1 MKKYL
6 GIDVHT
12 NSSTWCL
19 IGENGEVLDEG
30 KVPTTVPDLQELVK
44 ELTKDGELVVGQE
57 VGGMAYFVRD
67 AMTAPGVQVLSFN
80 AQHLRVI
87 AASRKK
93 TDRRDAYWIAKTLQ
107 TGMTPHPVYLPTGEV
122 RELRELLKR
131 RRTVQRDRNRWQY
144 RARAYFRANGFKI
157 RTGGHYLR
165 KAMDKLVQRPDG
177 VDTIQLEGLGLCE
190 RYDTMLSEELAHIDA
205 MLKVRTEGIDAIER
219 LMTIPGVGH
228 LIATSIYAWVGDIGR
243 FPNAKSLAAY
253 AGVVP
258 TVRQSG
264 DVNRSGGITKEGA
277 KSLRATI
284 VQGAHI
290 IMNQCRSDEAK
301 PLQAI
306 GERIRGSRGRKKIA
320 TVALAR
326 HTLRIAYYI
335 LRDGTVYDPKRIRFG
350 RSEQAV

>member
-1 MKKYL
+1 
-6 GIDVHT
+6 
-12 NSSTWCL
+12 
-19 IGENGEVLDEG
+19 
-30 KVPTTVPDLQELVK
+30 
-44 ELTKDGELVVGQE
+44 
-57 VGGMAYFVRD
+57 
-67 AMTAPGVQVLSFN
+67 
-80 AQHLRVI
+80 
-87 AASRKK
+87 
-93 TDRRDAYWIAKTLQ
+93 
-107 TGMTPHPVYLPTGEV
+107 
-122 RELRELLKR
+122 
-131 RRTVQRDRNRWQY
+131 
-144 RARAYFRANGFKI
+144 
-157 RTGGHYLR
+157 
-165 KAMDKLVQRPDG
+165 MDKLVQRPDG